1 MKIDTKRALIF
12 RPESA
17 EEVSKYARRALRAAS
32 AIGELPTPIDNLL
45 AAAKVGNLK
54 IDEDVKERF
63 FASLTGPSKQAFETM
78 WQKVRGIADL
88 RKRVTYVDENT
99 SQPRILFAKGHEL
112 GHSVLP
118 WHTVDPVH
126 LDDEKSLNY
135 GGLTYEGEE
144 ILEAEASF
152 FSAEVLFQGENFA
165 RIVRDYTVQ
174 FDSIFHIAEMHGAS
188 RHATAW
194 RYVEE
199 QDEAVALLA
208 YWPDKFKRGT
218 LYCGKVV
225 ASPKFLRK
233 FSLVDIP
240 QHLTQ
245 DHAWMAACDSGLVL
259 SEMISMDCDG
269 GSSRFGWEAWWN
281 GYALLVMLHRKP
293 TLHLVR
299 DFAETLSV
307 AARR

>member
-32 AIGELPTPIDNLL
+32 AIGELPTPIDDLL

-88 RKRVTYVDENT
+88 RKRVAYVDENT

-135 GGLTYEGEE
+135 G
-144 ILEAEASF
+144 
-152 FSAEVLFQGENFA
+152 
-165 RIVRDYTVQ
+165 D
-174 FDSIFHIAEMHGAS
+174 
-188 RHATAW
+188 
-194 RYVEE
+194 
-199 QDEAVALLA
+199 
-208 YWPDKFKRGT
+208 
-218 LYCGKVV
+218 
-225 ASPKFLRK
+225 
-233 FSLVDIP
+233 
-240 QHLTQ
+240 
-245 DHAWMAACDSGLVL
+245 
-259 SEMISMDCDG
+259 
-269 GSSRFGWEAWWN
+269 
-281 GYALLVMLHRKP
+281 
-293 TLHLVR
+293 
-299 DFAETLSV
+299 
-307 AARR
+307 